1 MRKKDNKKFEL
12 SDLDKKILFSVLDL
26 KESNLNLISKK
37 IRISKSTVHNRIK
50 RMKINKL
57 IDGFIPI
64 INLNFV
70 QDQITAISLIK
81 AKYGPEYAEDVGK
94 RLAKIQGIW
103 AVYFVLG
110 SNDFIVLI
118 RAKNKIEL
126 ENIVNELT
134 KTEGLERSETIM
146 VIKILKEDFSDAYK
160 FIIND

>member
-26 KESNLNLISKK
+26 KKSNLNLISKK
-37 IRISKSTVHNRIK
+37 IRISKSTLHNRIK

-110 SNDFIVLI
+110 
-118 RAKNKIEL
+118 
-126 ENIVNELT
+126 
-134 KTEGLERSETIM
+134 
-146 VIKILKEDFSDAYK
+146 
-160 FIIND
+160 

>member
-26 KESNLNLISKK
+26 KVFNLNLISKK

-50 RMKINKL
+50 RMKNNKL